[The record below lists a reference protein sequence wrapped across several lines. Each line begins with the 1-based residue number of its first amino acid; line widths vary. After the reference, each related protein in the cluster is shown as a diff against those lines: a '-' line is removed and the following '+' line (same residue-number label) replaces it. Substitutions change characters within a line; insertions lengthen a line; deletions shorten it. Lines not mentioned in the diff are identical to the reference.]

1 MRSGLGD
8 DGVVLLEQSDI
19 LTLLKTVPEKRKRG
33 LMTLRPEYVVNF
45 IGLRSNQVVCAIIT
59 DKLLK

>member
-19 LTLLKTVPEKRKRG
+19 LTQLKTVPTNTEGG
-33 LMTLRPEYVVNF
+33 LMALKQEYVIYS
-45 IGLRSNQVVCAIIT
+45 IGLRSTPSVSMIMA
-59 DKLLK
+59 DH